1 MSRAQ
6 MLLLALVLM
15 HLLLGVMCLAVSRGE
30 RESKALRLWGIGL
43 LVYSIGAFL
52 TVLSGILPLGLRQVI
67 GNSIVSFSAII
78 TTSGVL
84 AYSHT
89 QLARRIVLPAWAAV
103 VIMLTAN
110 HLTGPYYVVDV
121 GAPTVFASIL
131 YLFAAFTILRT
142 HRIGA
147 RNALRFVAAS
157 MFVVVA
163 VWNTRFIAVWMSAGS
178 AADRSAAD
186 LPLSIFAIAQLLL
199 VVAAT
204 LGLLWTE
211 VRIVDTDL
219 KHAALSDWLTGLHNR
234 RAMHARF
241 MEGLSR
247 AQRHNESFALVTF
260 DIDHFKR
267 INDRYGHLAGDSLL
281 REIAATLRDAKRTED
296 QLGRHGGEEFLLLL
310 PNQDRSE
317 AMRIADRLRE
327 QVANMVVDYGGHE
340 LQVTMSAG
348 VSAFPEDGSNW
359 DQLFGAADRRLYLA
373 KQAGRNRVVVEG

>member
-15 HLLLGVMCLAVSRGE
+15 HLLLGVLCLAVSRGE
-30 RESKALRLWGIGL
+30 RESRALRLWGIGL
-43 LVYSIGAFL
+43 LVYSVGAFL

-67 GNSIVSFSAII
+67 GNSIVSFSAVI

-89 QLARRIVLPAWAAV
+89 QLARRIVLPAWVVVVSILAV
-103 VIMLTAN
+103 N

-142 HRIGA
+142 HRVGA

-163 VWNTRFIAVWMSAGS
+163 VWNTRFIAVWMSAGP

-211 VRIVDTDL
+211 VRIVETDL

-241 MEGLSR
+241 IEGLSR
-247 AQRHNESFALVTF
+247 AQRHNEPFALVTF

-310 PNQDRSE
+310 PNQDRDE
-317 AMRIADRLRE
+317 AMQIADRLRE

-348 VSAFPEDGSNW
+348 VSAYPGDGSNW
-359 DQLFGAADRRLYLA
+359 DQLFGTADRRLYLA
-373 KQAGRNRVVVEG
+373 KQAGRNRVVAEG